1 MLLFSCLVIFSF
13 IFFYRREGAYYGCIF
28 SLLFDELVFIICFTT
43 QISTLTIDELGK
55 ARIFAPWFFHNSI
68 RLKVKVRAELSGDSF
83 LLKDLGSLRT
93 LVR

>member
-13 IFFYRREGAYYGCIF
+13 IFFYRREGTYYGCIF

-55 ARIFAPWFFHNSI
+55 ARIFASWFFHNSI
-68 RLKVKVRAELSGDSF
+68 RFKVNKVWLGLVVRQALIVYRG
-83 LLKDLGSLRT
+83 LLP
-93 LVR
+93 